1 MKILL
6 IILIIDTVINLG
18 ARNYIK
24 NDILNVWKNALTNTP
39 ASVIFTITRLIQV
52 ILVVW
57 ILIKFILMIF

>member
-24 NDILNVWKNALTNTP
+24 NDILNVWKYALTNTP

>member
-24 NDILNVWKNALTNTP
+24 NDILNVWKHAFTNTP